1 MAMHTRYWVDGRK
14 VRFEASDGSAS
25 VVLEV
30 SRTGSGQGAADGPGS
45 IRSSDA
51 RAVCVGRGRSLSWSH
66 ARSDAAGH
74 SVAAAGHSVAQAE
87 VAGNRRHSFKLSD

>member
-1 MAMHTRYWVDGRK
+1 MRTRYWVDGRK

-30 SRTGSGQGAADGPGS
+30 SRTGS
-45 IRSSDA
+45 
-51 RAVCVGRGRSLSWSH
+51 GRGRSLSWSH